1 MPVTCGSGS
10 VLTGQDGAVYFRPAA
25 TQACLLDKTDFPAGS
40 SITLPSST
48 DFRVGDPI
56 IFTEKGAAN
65 LSGPLVA
72 GTTYY
77 VLTRPTATTM
87 TVSAT
92 KGGAAIVLAGDG
104 GTGGVNTPGTHIEV
118 NYAAA
123 EAICEVGNVQLSLT
137 RGEVDVTSLPCGPNT
152 SVFGQKLAGF
162 RRYQPGYADGN
173 GSMTVRFTSD
183 NASFANRLIQ
193 SSLFNNQGGAVLK
206 VYLNAIADGGG
217 ILPDDNASL
226 LAEFPVSLLG
236 FDFSVTPEDTPTEAT
251 INFRLS
257 NAPIKLFGLVA

>member
-1 MPVTCGSGS
+1 LLPANN
-10 VLTGQDGAVYFRPAA
+10 DFRP
-25 TQACLLDKTDFPAGS
+25 
-40 SITLPSST
+40 
-48 DFRVGDPI
+48 GDPI

-65 LSGPLVA
+65 LSAPLVA

-77 VLTRPTATTM
+77 VLTRPTTTSM

-92 KGGAAIVLAGDG
+92 KGGSAITLSGDG
-104 GTGGVNTPGTHIEV
+104 GTGGANTPGTHIEV

-137 RGEVDVTSLPCGPNT
+137 RGEVDVTSLPCGPNS
-152 SVFGQKLAGF
+152 SVFGAKLAGF

-206 VYLNAIADGGG
+206 VYLNAIADGTG
-217 ILPDDNASL
+217 LVPDDAASL

-236 FDFSVTPEDTPTEAT
+236 FDFAVTPEDSPTEAT
-251 INFRLS
+251 MNFRLS